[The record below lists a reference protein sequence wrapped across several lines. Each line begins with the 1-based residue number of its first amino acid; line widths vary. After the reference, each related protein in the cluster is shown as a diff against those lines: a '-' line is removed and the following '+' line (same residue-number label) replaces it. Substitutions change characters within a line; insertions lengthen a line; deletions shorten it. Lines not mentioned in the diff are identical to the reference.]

1 MNNRGWLYI
10 SLLLLVVSLFLNF
23 FNNHSKYPTGCDEF
37 GYLQLSE
44 ELAGND
50 EREAFLNP
58 LINDLEKEGFVY
70 QDYAWLI
77 LPHAYHV
84 DSEVNKPVNQ
94 YQPGTSIILYFLN
107 PKTKQI
113 LFPVLVLI
121 LGVGLVVMVSWRL
134 KLDSIP
140 LLSAITVFFIIGS
153 FPGPF
158 MTELSRVNSLAF
170 TFIPLLLVGYFM
182 FTNVKVA
189 LILLLLCVNF
199 RIANLILVP
208 FVGLL
213 YLIQDKGRGWLQLL
227 IFGGCALL
235 PILIYNTII
244 FGNPFSLSYSSN
256 DTSWANVEDFYN
268 NVGYYLNWGQS
279 WFRYHVFCFL
289 ALLAF
294 SFFKK
299 ISPKRVAFLAVPIIA
314 NYLFFLFHKVQMNY
328 YPYATLIILIGVLV
342 DLGKS
347 VFERKWLNWILL
359 GLSSLVLIV
368 MIVRFNPHKK
378 NDQPDISL
386 LNSYDVVWG
395 DLYSSSS
402 EYINKN
408 RGMRYFAGS
417 SKARMY
423 VVNWLKNKG
432 YSQAFILNDMQ
443 VDSQVLK
450 EELKKINLNG
460 KTVIKDSWQILE
472 L

>member
-1 MNNRGWLYI
+1 MSNKGWLYI
-10 SLLLLVVSLFLNF
+10 SLLLLVISLFLNF

-44 ELAGND
+44 ELTGND

-94 YQPGTSIILYFLN
+94 YQPGTSIILSFLN

-121 LGVGLVVMVSWRL
+121 LGVGLVVMVSWRF
-134 KLDSIP
+134 KLDSVP
-140 LLSAITVFFIIGS
+140 LLSAISVFFIIGS

-189 LILLLLCVNF
+189 LVLLLLCVNF
-199 RIANLILVP
+199 RIANLIIVP

-213 YLIQDKGRGWLQLL
+213 YLIQDKGRGWLQVL

-256 DTSWANVEDFYN
+256 DTSWANVEDFFN
-268 NVGYYLNWGQS
+268 NVRYYLNWGQS

-294 SFFKK
+294 PFFKK
-299 ISPKRVAFLAVPIIA
+299 ISPKKVAFLALLIIA
-314 NYLFFLFHKVQMNY
+314 NYFFFLFHKVQMNY

-342 DLGKS
+342 DLGKG

-432 YSQAFILNDMQ
+432 YSQAFVLNDMQ
-443 VDSQVLK
+443 VDSQVLID
-450 EELKKINLNG
+450 ELKKINLNG